1 MLYLLRAAGP
11 WAVVAFN
18 IVFWFRLSRCQYL
31 DICIFDFDA
40 FLSGPSADNAWAC
53 VVLSLSF
60 CASVD
65 SLFAER

>member
-11 WAVVAFN
+11 WAVAAFN
-18 IVFWFRLSRCQYL
+18 IVFWFRLSRCHYI
-31 DICIFDFDA
+31 DVSIFDLDA
-40 FLSGPSADNAWAC
+40 FLSGPSADNACAS

-60 CASVD
+60 YASVD